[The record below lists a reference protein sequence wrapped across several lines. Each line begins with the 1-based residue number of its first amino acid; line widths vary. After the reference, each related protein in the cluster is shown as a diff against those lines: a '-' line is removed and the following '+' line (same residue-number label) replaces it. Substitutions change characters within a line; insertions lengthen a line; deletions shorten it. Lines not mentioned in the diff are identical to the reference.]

1 MNFLSLIKQEKSKKK
16 NDDQKIEEFNTEQNE
31 STCIQPP
38 KCDISGLRYRL
49 TGSVEDFQKYKVG
62 KVDSVY
68 YLPNIITD
76 EDSNSI
82 LNMISLTDDWTQL
95 KYRKLK
101 CYQHGFPYWLSSI
114 CNNLGNHGFINYDP
128 NHGDITH
135 NQ

>member
-16 NDDQKIEEFNTEQNE
+16 NGDQKIEEFITE

-38 KCDISGLRYRL
+38 KCEISGLRYRL
-49 TGSVEDFQKYKVG
+49 NDSIEDFQKFKVG

-76 EDSNSI
+76 QDTTSI
-82 LNMISLTDDWTQL
+82 LTMINLTDDWTQL

-101 CYQHGFPYWLSSI
+101 CYQHGLPYWLSSI
-114 CNNLGNHGFINYDP
+114 CDDLGNYGFINYDP
-128 NHGDITH
+128 NHGDITY
-135 NQ
+135 NY